1 MPASLQVDR
10 WDRVTV
16 FTVDRPEVRNALDP
30 ATLEAL
36 SNGLAAASADPGTG
50 AAVLTGAGSVCF
62 SAGMDLRSV
71 RAGGAEAGAAV
82 RRFQAAMRSPD
93 RLPVVAAVRGMAV
106 GGGFE
111 LMLMCDLAVAARDC
125 RFALPE
131 VGRGLV
137 PGGGALLLPAR
148 VPLAT
153 ALEIALL
160 GDDMY
165 AERALQLGLVNR
177 VVDDELVVETAAGL
191 AAALADRPPATLRRV
206 RHLMTVTAVRSAAAS
221 AAEMAE
227 LGTSE
232 QLKAESAAGISRFAG
247 RSHPS

>member
-1 MPASLQVDR
+1 M
-10 WDRVTV
+10 

-30 ATLEAL
+30 ATLTAL
-36 SNGLAAASADPGTG
+36 ADGLTAASADPGTG
-50 AAVLTGAGSVCF
+50 AAVLTGAGSACF

-71 RAGGAEAGAAV
+71 RAGGAEVGAAV
-82 RRFQAAMRSPD
+82 RAFHEAMRSPD

-111 LMLMCDLAVAARDC
+111 LMLMCDLAVAARYC
-125 RFALPE
+125 HFALPE
-131 VGRGLV
+131 VRRGLV

-160 GDDMY
+160 GDDLP

-177 VVDDELVVETAAGL
+177 VVDDEVVVETAVGL

-206 RHLMTVTAVRSAAAS
+206 RHLMTVTAVQSAAAS
-221 AAEMAE
+221 AAALAE
-227 LGTSE
+227 LGVSE
-232 QLKAESAAGISRFAG
+232 QLKAEAAAGIGRFVDRPRLPEVRGHRRGNPWKA
-247 RSHPS
+247 P

>member
-1 MPASLQVDR
+1 MTAALRTDR
-10 WDRVTV
+10 RDRVTV

-36 SNGLAAASADPGTG
+36 ADGIAAASRDPGTG
-50 AAVLTGAGSVCF
+50 AAVLTGAGSACF

-71 RAGGAEAGAAV
+71 RAGRARVGAAV
-82 RRFQAAMRSPD
+82 RRFHQAMGSPG

-131 VGRGLV
+131 VRRGLV
-137 PGGGALLLPAR
+137 PGGGALLLPSR

-160 GDDMY
+160 GDDLP

-177 VVDDELVVETAAGL
+177 LVDDEQVVETAIRL
-191 AAALADRPPATLRRV
+191 AAALASRPPATLRRV
-206 RHLMTVTAVRSAAAS
+206 RHLMTVTAVQSAGASAAA
-221 AAEMAE
+221 AAA

-232 QLKAESAAGISRFAG
+232 ELAAEAAAGISGFTG
-247 RSHPS
+247 RSLRS